1 MNDKFNLMFF
11 ISAIIIIILTI
22 FPSQYVYSVFGQM
35 LISNSTGMLSPL
47 VNKEL
52 SLHMSQFKK
61 VFGDKFTAELSSK
74 CGAIPIDCLEV
85 EYESPNTIVL
95 QGDYLV
101 FNSTLADNNPNQ
113 VIWKAVDNLKL
124 KGFVIDSVVL
134 SGVGSQGNPNVY
146 HVIMSKK

>member
-1 MNDKFNLMFF
+1 MNNKSNLIFF
-11 ISAIIIIILTI
+11 IITWTIIL
-22 FPSQYVYSVFGQM
+22 SQQVSVVFGQM

-61 VFGDKFTAELSSK
+61 VFGDKFTSELSSK
-74 CGAIPIDCLEV
+74 CGTIPIDCLEV

-113 VIWKAVDNLKL
+113 VIWKAVDNLKT

-134 SGVGSQGNPNVY
+134 SGAGSQENPNVY